1 MENKFIKTKMILGKS
16 VIDKVYGSVYDSV
29 FNSVWSSVRES
40 VSNGVH
46 KLVVNSVITPLHT
59 STRWRIN
66 L

>member
-1 MENKFIKTKMILGKS
+1 MENKFIKTKMILGKPVNELINNSDSMYYS
-16 VIDKVYGSVYDSV
+16 VV
-29 FNSVWSSVRES
+29 SSVRES